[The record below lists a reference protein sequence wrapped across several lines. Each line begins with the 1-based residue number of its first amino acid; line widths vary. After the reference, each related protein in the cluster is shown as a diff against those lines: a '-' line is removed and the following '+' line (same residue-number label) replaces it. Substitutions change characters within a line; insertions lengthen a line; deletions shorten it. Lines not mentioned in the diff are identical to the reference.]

1 MNRYHLPSKPSVTI
15 GNNTY
20 SSGTATQNIQDR
32 KHHENVNNIRATST
46 GYIPS
51 YKVTKAPIVKTGL
64 LASGGKIA
72 VNNVKKALGNNG
84 DMGSQIAKGVVVA
97 GVASYVYFKGVK
109 TATPIVARA
118 IKNLPSNIK
127 ATGVKIVKV
136 GKGVY
141 EVCTTT
147 TRVAV
152 TVVRSLPYM
161 RSGFVA
167 FTRALRTNAVI
178 TGLNKTAISQRILKS
193 IKTTRIKLTTFQNTV
208 KDPNALK
215 QKGKEIGKRTISK
228 AKRKIRNTSASAVKK
243 GIPGVA
249 KASYKISVGVGGA
262 LAKSDNDT
270 LKMTGNSIRT
280 AAYSIKT
287 GVITTKISAHAIK
300 TVAKGGYRTARTT
313 YRTISYIHKNGFKA
327 AFSRMKNKVGK
338 AITKAG
344 KSIVSA
350 VIDGMKKMMGK
361 MVVPL
366 AVGIGLI
373 AVFLSLG
380 GGAASAI
387 SYYLSGDFLFDNGD
401 GTYTLTDIKTFLY
414 NNTVEYGLPIEREN
428 EIDYVEYLAK
438 MDLKTTTDII
448 GKPMGVFDAVEFRIE
463 YDEYYLDITE
473 TNTARNKIAS
483 RFYTIDEM
491 YEIVQPIFYAA
502 LLAEHDLEPSKEE
515 AIETLAEIFEIIFD
529 HDREVRTKLCYDY
542 GGEHSCGLTHSLSTC
557 PNRVQIVHTEYTCNY
572 CCKYICEGHEQ
583 MGCTLQMQEGHICD
597 ENCEQ
602 DKYTSFCEGCIFVCT
617 GEEFCNGHLVA
628 QYTWNMKDVEHFF
641 EEYFEIPIQELEE
654 EDERTAE
661 EEERLKLLKDYYAL
675 SKAYL
680 EGLLRERN

>member
-32 KHHENVNNIRATST
+32 KHHENVNNIRVTSIEHT
-46 GYIPS
+46 LS
-51 YKVTKAPIVKTGL
+51 YKVSKVPIVKTGL
-64 LASGGKIA
+64 LAAGGKIA
-72 VNNVKKALGNNG
+72 VNNVKKALGRNT

-147 TRVAV
+147 TRVVV
-152 TVVRSLPYM
+152 TVVRSLPYT

-178 TGLNKTAISQRILKS
+178 TGLNKTAISKRILKN
-193 IKTTRIKLTTFQNTV
+193 ITKVRTKLTTFENTV
-208 KDPNALK
+208 KNPNVLK
-215 QKGKEIGKRTISK
+215 KKSKEIGKRTLSK

-262 LAKSDNDT
+262 LSRSDNDM

-300 TVAKGGYRTARTT
+300 TVAKGGYRTAQTT

-350 VIDGMKKMMGK
+350 VIDGIKNIAKK

-366 AVGIGLI
+366 VVGIGLI
-373 AVFLSLG
+373 AVILSLG

-414 NNTVEYGLPIEREN
+414 NNTVEYGLPIEREK

-438 MDLKTTTDII
+438 MNLKTTSDII
-448 GKPMGVFDAVEFRIE
+448 GKPIGVFTGVFDAVEFKIE
-463 YDEYYLDITE
+463 YDDYYVDITE
-473 TNTARNKIAS
+473 TDTAREKIAY
-483 RFYTIDEM
+483 RFYTVDEL
-491 YEIVQPIFYAA
+491 YEVVQPIFYAA

-515 AIETLAEIFEIIFD
+515 AIETLDEIFKIIFD
-529 HDREVRTKLCYDY
+529 HEMDVRTKLCYDY

-557 PNRVQIVHTEYTCNY
+557 PNRVRIVHTEYTCNY
-572 CCKYICEGHEQ
+572 CCKYVCEGHEQ
-583 MGCTLQMQEGHICD
+583 MGCALQMQEGHICD

-602 DKYTSFCEGCIFVCT
+602 ETYTSFCEGCIFVCT

-680 EGLLRERN
+680 EG